1 MIIFDNGQL
10 YLKLEQEFANIG
22 SSNFT
27 NAIDLLF
34 KSFAILNVEYPP
46 EASHLFKFLEIIS
59 GIDYGTKMPS
69 LIVELDTQ
77 ILNVN

>member
-1 MIIFDNGQL
+1 MVL
-10 YLKLEQEFANIG
+10 C
-22 SSNFT
+22 SNVSRLTYSAAPF
-27 NAIDLLF
+27 IDLLF

-69 LIVELDTQ
+69 LLAELDTQ
-77 ILNVN
+77 ILNFN